1 MMEVKPASSQNC
13 TSAGHHPVSISLS
26 KDEGASI
33 I

>member
-1 MMEVKPASSQNC
+1 MMKVKTASSQYC
-13 TSAGHHPVSISLS
+13 TSAGHHPIGISLS